1 VTDRVLLD
9 VRDQVAYVT
18 LNRPDKYNGLD
29 MAMFRALVATADQ
42 IAQDTSV
49 RAVILTGAGKAFC
62 AGLDFAGVAKES
74 PAAMARAF
82 AKLPGQT
89 TNLFQRACW
98 AWRELPVPV
107 IAVVQGHCFGGG
119 MQLALAADF
128 RFAAPDCEFSVMEAK
143 WGLIPDMT
151 GSVTLRELV
160 PMDVAKRLTMTAEVF
175 DAPRALEYG
184 LVTGVS
190 DDPRKDA
197 EALAAEIIA
206 RSPDAVAAT
215 KRLLQTTWTKSP
227 RQAFWTESRLQLRL
241 MRGTN
246 HKIARAAGM
255 AKELPQFVR
264 RTMR

>member
-9 VRDQVAYVT
+9 VRDEVAYVT

-29 MAMFRALVATADQ
+29 MAMFRALVDTAATIAAD
-42 IAQDTSV
+42 DSV
-49 RAVILTGAGKAFC
+49 RVVILTGAGKAFC
-62 AGLDFAGVAKES
+62 AGLDFAAVGKQS
-74 PAAMARAF
+74 PATMARAF

-89 TNLFQRACW
+89 TNLFQRARW

-107 IAVVQGHCFGGG
+107 IAVTQGHCFGGG

-128 RFAAPDCEFSVMEAK
+128 RFATPDCQFSVMEAK

-184 LVTGVS
+184 LVTGFS
-190 DDPRKDA
+190 DHPLKDA
-197 EALAAEIIA
+197 EALAAELIA

-215 KRLLQTTWTKSP
+215 KRLLQTTWSKSP
-227 RQAFWTESRLQLRL
+227 RQAFWTESWLQLRL
-241 MRGTN
+241 MRGAN

-255 AKELPQFVR
+255 AKQAPEFVR